1 MKFRSGNARGEATAN
16 TAATAQ
22 EIWEAEE
29 DLSSDWQEIAKETV
43 RGPWSTAFL
52 MAGSALAGA
61 TALALW
67 NRRTIAT
74 MRKQMRAGS
83 EVKVSASQSEEEIF

>member
-1 MKFRSGNARGEATAN
+1 MKFRSGNAQEN
-16 TAATAQ
+16 PQ

-29 DLSSDWQEIAKETV
+29 DLSSDWQEVGKESK

-52 MAGSALAGA
+52 MAGSALMGA

-74 MRKQMRAGS
+74 MRKQIRTGEDAKGP
-83 EVKVSASQSEEEIF
+83 ASMSEEEIF